1 MVNKFNKFTVSWGK
15 KTADIRE
22 NLTVWDGNDIFFII
36 LGVTDQDLRMCNGR
50 LPPVSRATKKLKLNR
65 VKKIV
70 SNFPFS

>member
-15 KTADIRE
+15 KTADIR
-22 NLTVWDGNDIFFII
+22 DGNDIFFII
-36 LGVTDQDLRMCNGR
+36 LAVTDQDLRMCNRR

>member
-15 KTADIRE
+15 KTADIR
-22 NLTVWDGNDIFFII
+22 DGNDIFFII
-36 LGVTDQDLRMCNGR
+36 LAVTDQDLRMCNGR